1 AVAFDALLLAGGRVG
16 ALGRGQGFARN
27 LGEDGG
33 GVGRGDEVGRF
44 FPPGRRGRTQRGGLV
59 VRRARLRVG
68 RGARRRGGRGHTGP
82 ARARGGRR
90 RGGAAGRGGR
100 AGGGVGGGARGAAR
114 GRAGAHWPGPGSGW
128 AAAGKSALPRRATSP
143 GRSPGNIASVRS
155 PDRLVGGWL
164 RHFNAPR
171 HPKVTSRLQVS
182 PEWASGGGPRPREP
196 RAGWGARKSVV

>member
-59 VRRARLRVG
+59 VRRVRLRVG

-82 ARARGGRR
+82 ARARGGPR
-90 RGGAAGRGGR
+90 RGGALVPDRR
-100 AGGGVGGGARGAAR
+100 PARGL
-114 GRAGAHWPGPGSGW
+114 HLGS
-128 AAAGKSALPRRATSP
+128 SP
-143 GRSPGNIASVRS
+143 PSG
-155 PDRLVGGWL
+155 
-164 RHFNAPR
+164 HFLAP
-171 HPKVTSRLQVS
+171 
-182 PEWASGGGPRPREP
+182 
-196 RAGWGARKSVV
+196 WGAACR